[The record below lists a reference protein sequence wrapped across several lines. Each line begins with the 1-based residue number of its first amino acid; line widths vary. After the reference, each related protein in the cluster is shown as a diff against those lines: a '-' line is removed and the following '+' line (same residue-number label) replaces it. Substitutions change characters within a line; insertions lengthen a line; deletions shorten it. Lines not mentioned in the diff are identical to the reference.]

1 MKVVVCVKQTPST
14 TAVFSVLN
22 GEVRWD
28 DPGGK
33 PNVVNPW
40 DEYAVEE
47 AIRLQETHGGDAIA
61 LTVGTEE
68 SKEALKTCLAMGCT
82 EAVLVADEAFE
93 GSDTLGTARVLAA
106 AIRRLEDV
114 QVAVFGKQ
122 AIDGDTGQ
130 TAMQAAVK
138 LGWTP
143 LTYVSEIKELDAE
156 AGTITVERLLE
167 GGKETV
173 SARLPVVISV
183 VKEINEPRYPSFM
196 GIRKANRAEI
206 PTWSAAELGI
216 EASSVGA
223 GASKVNWSRVYEL
236 PPRDTSVEIIEGET
250 VEEKAKKLAARL
262 FEEKVI

>member
-14 TAVFSVLN
+14 TAVFRVQN
-22 GEVRWD
+22 GSVRWD

-40 DEYAVEE
+40 DEYAIEE
-47 AIRLQETHGGDAIA
+47 AIRLQEKHGGDAIA
-61 LTVGTEE
+61 LTMGSEE
-68 SKEALKTCLAMGCT
+68 SKEALKTALAMGCT

-93 GSDTLGTARVLAA
+93 GSDTLGTAHVLAA
-106 AIRRLEDV
+106 AIRHQQDV

-130 TAMQAAVK
+130 TTIQVAVK

-143 LTYVSEIKELDAE
+143 LTFVSEIKELDPD

-173 SARLPVVISV
+173 SSRLPVVISV

-206 PTWSAAELGI
+206 PTLTAADLDLDAGSAGKA
-216 EASSVGA
+216 
-223 GASKVNWSRVYEL
+223 ASKVDWANVYEL
-236 PPRDTSVEIIEGET
+236 PPRDTSVEIIEGDT
-250 VEEKAKKLAARL
+250 VEEKVKKLAERL
-262 FEEKVI
+262 LAEKVI